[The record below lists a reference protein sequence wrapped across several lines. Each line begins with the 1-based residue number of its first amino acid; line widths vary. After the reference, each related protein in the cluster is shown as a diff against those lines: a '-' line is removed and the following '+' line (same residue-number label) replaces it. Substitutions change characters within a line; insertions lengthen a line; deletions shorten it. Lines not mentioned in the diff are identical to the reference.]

1 MVNVMKNKILFLGM
15 LFSFLSCS
23 NKNDFDNIVADKY
36 EQCEKNIDCLID
48 LSSLMWFEWDTM
60 YFYSGSNSLEE
71 INKDLGF
78 ELKEFTDIGDR
89 VIFLNK
95 GKVVYQ
101 KEWFPEPSKPTKG
114 IIFVTDLKKMKLS
127 KSEAKFKIR
136 KEGEAYYLEKY

>member
-1 MVNVMKNKILFLGM
+1 MVNIMKNKILFLGM

-23 NKNDFDNIVADKY
+23 NKNDFDNVVAEKF
-36 EQCEKNIDCLID
+36 EQCGKSTDCLID
-48 LSSLMWFEWDTM
+48 FSSLMWFEWDTM
-60 YFYSGSNSLEE
+60 CFYSGANSLED

-114 IIFVTDLKKMKLS
+114 TVFITDFKKMRLP

-136 KEGEAYYLEKY
+136 KEEQAYYLEK